1 MVDAALRLVPDP
13 IARLYAAA
21 TKSAQRRDVRR
32 VTLVLALLLAAAAF
46 AYLMVNVYLGDSY
59 GYWQAIRFDHLYY
72 TAVVD
77 TAPHGYL
84 YAPVFVQILWPLLSL
99 PWEVFHA
106 IWLAAIVA
114 LLFWISGRWVAL
126 LIFALFFA
134 PFAIG
139 VLAAPRHYLSSGNIF
154 LPMALAVVAGFR
166 WPWTYSFLLL
176 TKVTPGI
183 GLLWF
188 VARGEWRNLLIA
200 LAGTAA
206 VVLVSFSF
214 SWSLWFDWLTVL
226 KNNVGN
232 PEPGFAI
239 QLIPLMPRLVL
250 AAVMTVVAARY
261 DARWV
266 VPIAAMIAL
275 PYITD
280 TALIMVVG
288 VVPLLRHDA
297 WTEGRTRRSDTVAQA
312 PPALPAA

>member
-1 MVDAALRLVPDP
+1 MVDAALRQVPDP
-13 IARLYAAA
+13 IVRLYAAA
-21 TKSAQRRDVRR
+21 IRTSERRDVRR
-32 VTLVLALLLAAAAF
+32 GALVLALLLAAAAF

-59 GYWQAIRFDHLYY
+59 GYWQTIRLDHLYY
-72 TAVVD
+72 TADPD

-84 YAPVFVQILWPLLSL
+84 YAPVFVQILLPLILL

-106 IWLAAIVA
+106 IWLAAMIA
-114 LLFWISGRWVAL
+114 LLFWMSGRWVAL
-126 LIFALFFA
+126 LLFALFFA

-139 VLAAPRHYLSSGNIF
+139 LLAAPRHYLSSGNIF

-188 VARGEWRNLLIA
+188 LARAEWRNLFIA
-200 LAGTAA
+200 LGATAA
-206 VVLVSFSF
+206 VALVSFSF
-214 SWSLWFDWLTVL
+214 SWTMWFDWFTVL
-226 KNNVGN
+226 RNNVGN
-232 PEPGFAI
+232 PEPAFAI
-239 QLIPLMPRLVL
+239 QLLPLIPRLAI
-250 AAVMTVVAARY
+250 AAAITLVGARY

-275 PYITD
+275 PYIPD

-288 VVPLLRHDA
+288 VLPLLRHDA
-297 WTEGRTRRSDTVAQA
+297 WTEGRAGRSDAAAGATS
-312 PPALPAA
+312 PLPGP